1 MQTQIYPSTLNL
13 HTEKLEKL
21 VEDLESKFPNTPI
34 HPKEEI
40 NAIMY
45 KAGQASVVA
54 YVKQLLDEYM
64 CIFSIET
71 GKTAGTPAIAPSI
84 PQDTGLPDAK
94 PTIAP
99 DEVASVKYGTSKK
112 ESGPS
117 GANRTGTDA
126 LKINLDDTSGASTG
140 GVNTNV

>member
-1 MQTQIYPSTLNL
+1 MRAKHLNFLTPEQLECQLSLNMQTQIYPSTLNL

-54 YVKQLLDEYM
+54 YVKQLLDE
-64 CIFSIET
+64 
-71 GKTAGTPAIAPSI
+71 
-84 PQDTGLPDAK
+84 
-94 PTIAP
+94 
-99 DEVASVKYGTSKK
+99 
-112 ESGPS
+112 
-117 GANRTGTDA
+117 
-126 LKINLDDTSGASTG
+126 
-140 GVNTNV
+140 

>member
-54 YVKQLLDEYM
+54 YVKQLLDE
-64 CIFSIET
+64 
-71 GKTAGTPAIAPSI
+71 
-84 PQDTGLPDAK
+84 
-94 PTIAP
+94 
-99 DEVASVKYGTSKK
+99 
-112 ESGPS
+112 
-117 GANRTGTDA
+117 
-126 LKINLDDTSGASTG
+126 
-140 GVNTNV
+140 